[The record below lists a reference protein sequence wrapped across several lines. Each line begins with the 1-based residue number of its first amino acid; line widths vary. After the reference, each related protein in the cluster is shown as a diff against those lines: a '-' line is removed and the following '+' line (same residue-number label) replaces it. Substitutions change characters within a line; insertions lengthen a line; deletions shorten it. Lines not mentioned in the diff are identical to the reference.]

1 MALVYDQFPA
11 GSLRVFRRASDG
23 ALLAEGDTNREGIY
37 LYPAEDGSGRMIR
50 ELRTADTVQRM
61 TAKVARAVVTMGHP
75 EEPITPDNVQTLSH
89 GDVDGGFDIV
99 DQGGFVRGR
108 NRVALRSRE
117 AVTRAERGELKGFS
131 PGYTPVRDN
140 TPGVDPKWGAYDRTL
155 IDIADDAA
163 NHLALCGDSDD
174 LPPARGG
181 NHICGLYLD
190 SQPVQRTKGAPMKR
204 PGSAPEWRHFFS
216 QDAVKARLHAIRPGL
231 KPNAKDAAGKDI
243 AKDAL
248 NLEELAAEVQ
258 AAMADPESLSAILVH
273 AIVNKPAEVEEIKM
287 GTEEPMD
294 GYPMAAMD
302 AKIKAATDALEA
314 RFAPRLAELDA
325 LKAKEAARDAHA
337 TAQNDA
343 ELRRLS
349 AFHGVRDA
357 GTLAIPALVTALG
370 ERLNLAIDGTGD
382 PRPFVQGTAAR
393 RAASMGPVLPVVA
406 YDATQDADLK
416 PNTTEVQ

>member
-1 MALVYDQFPA
+1 
-11 GSLRVFRRASDG
+11 
-23 ALLAEGDTNREGIY
+23 
-37 LYPAEDGSGRMIR
+37 
-50 ELRTADTVQRM
+50 
-61 TAKVARAVVTMGHP
+61 
-75 EEPITPDNVQTLSH
+75 
-89 GDVDGGFDIV
+89 
-99 DQGGFVRGR
+99 
-108 NRVALRSRE
+108 
-117 AVTRAERGELKGFS
+117 
-131 PGYTPVRDN
+131 
-140 TPGVDPKWGAYDRTL
+140 
-155 IDIADDAA
+155 
-163 NHLALCGDSDD
+163 
-174 LPPARGG
+174 
-181 NHICGLYLD
+181 
-190 SQPVQRTKGAPMKR
+190 MKR

-357 GTLAIPALVTALG
+357 STLAIPALVTALV

-393 RAASMGPVLPVVA
+393 RAASMGPVLPSVA
-406 YDATQDADLK
+406 YDEPPPRQDQAPRPGPAPRNVTHQRRRDDRRSHCDEPPRFGGRAWSGERFETNRMRVPVWPPLVRGLGPG
-416 PNTTEVQ
+416 PNGPASTASTPAR